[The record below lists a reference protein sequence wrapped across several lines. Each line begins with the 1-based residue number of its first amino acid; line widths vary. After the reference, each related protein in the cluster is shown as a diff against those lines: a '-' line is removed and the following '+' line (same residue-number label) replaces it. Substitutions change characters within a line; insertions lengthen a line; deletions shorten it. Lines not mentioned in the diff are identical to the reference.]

1 MGLRDS
7 IEHFRNQR
15 KVFNT
20 LYKRLTTKLQQQKA
34 QIAGVI
40 DHATS
45 AYDQRD
51 ESLQKM
57 LSLAERND
65 QDLNHFI
72 SEYKEMNR
80 MIDHE
85 SKLQEFMNIKNNE
98 LSELAMQEANKRR
111 FAYDDKA
118 EHTQEEEMF
127 KFEKVLAAIVKV
139 LNNDTG
145 NNLHHILH
153 TQSGQDKVGVMK
165 EAIKPVC
172 ERYQKTEEQNFSLFQ
187 FVNEMSRDVKRLEEK
202 LAFTSSSRDTA
213 NADCKSE
220 MQYVDKHVTSV
231 KAVLQTHEQ
240 RCESIQSQVTKAVKN
255 YQEQKAYILKI
266 YQSLKCEDQE
276 ITKML
281 DSHGEV
287 TEQSMSKY
295 LSVIENKLSSMVERH
310 QLQKLRDNKDDDD
323 KKKPKTPQSRGSH
336 SRAEK
341 RDDRK
346 AVSPK
351 KGKVHDTTTAGFE
364 FIDQHYQDL
373 DQLPLSSNGLRYK
386 AKIMMSDKEREAMT
400 TPKTPKSK
408 QNPRNTN
415 GPRNTLKR

>member
-1 MGLRDS
+1 MG
-7 IEHFRNQR
+7 E
-15 KVFNT
+15 V
-20 LYKRLTTKLQQQKA
+20 
-34 QIAGVI
+34 
-40 DHATS
+40 
-45 AYDQRD
+45 
-51 ESLQKM
+51 
-57 LSLAERND
+57 
-65 QDLNHFI
+65 
-72 SEYKEMNR
+72 
-80 MIDHE
+80 
-85 SKLQEFMNIKNNE
+85 
-98 LSELAMQEANKRR
+98 
-111 FAYDDKA
+111 
-118 EHTQEEEMF
+118 
-127 KFEKVLAAIVKV
+127 
-139 LNNDTG
+139 
-145 NNLHHILH
+145 
-153 TQSGQDKVGVMK
+153 
-165 EAIKPVC
+165 
-172 ERYQKTEEQNFSLFQ
+172 
-187 FVNEMSRDVKRLEEK
+187 
-202 LAFTSSSRDTA
+202 
-213 NADCKSE
+213 
-220 MQYVDKHVTSV
+220 QYVDKHVTSV

-240 RCESIQSQVTKAVKN
+240 RCESIQSQVTKDVKN

-295 LSVIENKLSSMVERH
+295 LSVIENKLNSMVERH

-386 AKIMMSDKEREAMT
+386 AKIMMSDKEREA
-400 TPKTPKSK
+400 
-408 QNPRNTN
+408 
-415 GPRNTLKR
+415 